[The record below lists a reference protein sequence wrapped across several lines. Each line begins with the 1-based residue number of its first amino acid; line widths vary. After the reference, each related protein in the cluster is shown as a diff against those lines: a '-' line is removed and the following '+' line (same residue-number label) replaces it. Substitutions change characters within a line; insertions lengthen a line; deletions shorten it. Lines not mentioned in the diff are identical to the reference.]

1 MLTLWAMAR
10 SPLILGANLTL
21 LDDATFKLLSSPDV
35 IRVDQTATA
44 SSEVLHSGDII
55 AWSATLPADSPNGS
69 AAIALFNTGETQAV
83 IDSTFEA
90 YNVEDGT
97 YKVTDAWTGKSLGKL
112 KSIQQLT
119 LEPHASILWLLKK

>member
-21 LDDATFKLLSSPDV
+21 LDDATFKLLSNPDV

-44 SSEVLHSGDII
+44 SSEVLHSADII
-55 AWSATLPADSPNGS
+55 AWSATLPADSPDGS
-69 AAIALFNTGETQAV
+69 IAIALFNTGESQAV
-83 IDSTFEA
+83 IDSSFEA